1 MSAQKASGSA
11 NRKKQAATGRSG
23 AAAGSGGKGTGTG
36 GRNAAAGKAAAGKA
50 AGRSAGGAT
59 GGGRAAQA
67 RHGQAAGKDTAG
79 GRTALPDTRL
89 RREIVGVLVAVLA
102 IALFIAVVSP
112 GTAILSRALSDV
124 ILHVIG
130 LGAYILPFL
139 MLVWAASFFVERG
152 VASAA
157 ARLALGM
164 ALIFVSVL
172 ALAGLMTP
180 DAPSSPDLVFEPA
193 ALMAHGGYVGGAVAW
208 ALLRLVGQG
217 IALVILIGLVLVGAV
232 LVGFSITGLVARVK
246 ALLARRRVPE
256 AADEEGL
263 SAGPYDLGGGPSGP
277 YGEGAGRRQAAGKL
291 IAPTAHL
298 SVGLDPTHRFDDAL
312 FEGAQGRIPFDAL
325 CDPDAPDAPGA
336 SGDPDAPGI
345 SGASDGLG
353 DLGSTRRSLVFAD
366 AAARTERLD
375 RAALDV
381 RTSDAFGS
389 DRDALGGPDGPNGP
403 DALRSDATVVL
414 GGTGPGP
421 ASAKKGASAKRG
433 AAAKKGA
440 AALLPPEPSFELPGM
455 RLLKAS
461 RAKASTRAGEGE
473 LRRTAAELQATI
485 EEFGVDAQVEGWV
498 AGPTVTLFKL
508 SLGEGVRLSKINS
521 LADDIALALAA
532 PAVRIFSPIPGTTL
546 VGIEVPNASRSMVLL
561 GDVLPDAPAGPL
573 QLAIGKDVE
582 GDSIVADLEKMPHL
596 LIGGTTG
603 SGKSVAINA
612 MIVSLLMRATPAQ
625 VRMILI
631 DPKMVELSLYND
643 IPHLYVPVVTDAQK
657 AAAALAWGVL
667 EMERRLKV
675 FQQAGVKNIAQYNAY
690 VQKEREK
697 VERERAE
704 RERAER
710 EAQEARAAQEAE
722 GAAEGAAE
730 GGQADDAEGA
740 GGGGGAG
747 GPFGQRPGEDG
758 PRGPGFGEDGL
769 TEMPLIV
776 IVIDE
781 LADLMM
787 IAGKEVEISISRL
800 AQLARAAGLHL
811 IIATQRPS
819 TNVITGLIKANIVN
833 RIAFNVAS
841 GIDSRVILD
850 GPGAED
856 LIGIGDL
863 LFSRPEYGKPQR
875 IQGCYVSEPEIE
887 AVVDFLKAQ
896 GEPEY
901 HEDILAT
908 AVGGLSVSMLG
919 TDGEGGDDD
928 PLVWEA
934 ADIVVSSNLG
944 STSTLQRRLK
954 VGYARAG
961 RIMDML
967 EHKGVVGPPNGS
979 RPREVLIDDVLDLE
993 SLKALEQA
1001 DSADW

>member
-1 MSAQKASGSA
+1 LSAQKAAGSA
-11 NRKKQAATGRSG
+11 HSKKQAATRK
-23 AAAGSGGKGTGTG
+23 AGNAKTG
-36 GRNAAAGKAAAGKA
+36 GAK
-50 AGRSAGGAT
+50 
-59 GGGRAAQA
+59 AAQA
-67 RHGQAAGKDTAG
+67 KQSSDKGADAKRPPLIDS
-79 GRTALPDTRL
+79 RL
-89 RREIVGVLVAVLA
+89 KHELWGVLIAILA
-102 IALFIAVVSP
+102 IALFIAVVAP
-112 GTAILSRALSDV
+112 GTAILSNAISDMFR
-124 ILHVIG
+124 LVIG
-130 LGAYILPFL
+130 IGAYILPFL
-139 MLVWAASFFVERG
+139 MFIWAAGFFIEKDI
-152 VASAA
+152 SA
-157 ARLALGM
+157 M
-164 ALIFVSVL
+164 ALRLGLGLAIILVSIL
-172 ALAGLMTP
+172 AIAGITTP
-180 DAPSSPDLVFEPA
+180 DAARVPDLIFERA
-193 ALMAHGGYVGGAVAW
+193 ELMTHGGYVGGGIAW
-208 ALLRLVGQG
+208 VLLQLVGNS
-217 IALVILIGLVLVGAV
+217 IAFVILIGLIIIGAV
-232 LVGFSITGLVARVK
+232 LIGFSITGLVARIRG
-246 ALLARRRVPE
+246 LISRRREPD
-256 AADEEGL
+256 AAELLPG
-263 SAGPYDLGGGPSGP
+263 AYDL
-277 YGEGAGRRQAAGKL
+277 EGDVADGRAGRRARSRLAGATARL
-291 IAPTAHL
+291 SGEIEPTQR
-298 SVGLDPTHRFDDAL
+298 LDGDFSK
-312 FEGAQGRIPFDAL
+312 GAQGRIPLDDLDDF
-325 CDPDAPDAPGA
+325 GN
-336 SGDPDAPGI
+336 
-345 SGASDGLG
+345 
-353 DLGSTRRSLVFAD
+353 LGSTRRIIAGSEGAD
-366 AAARTERLD
+366 
-375 RAALDV
+375 
-381 RTSDAFGS
+381 
-389 DRDALGGPDGPNGP
+389 DRDAARADSTVLLGG
-403 DALRSDATVVL
+403 ARSRTAA
-414 GGTGPGP
+414 GTSS
-421 ASAKKGASAKRG
+421 SAGGASRG
-433 AAAKKGA
+433 GKSASSADGA
-440 AALLPPEPSFELPGM
+440 VAVADVTFELPSLK
-455 RLLKAS
+455 LLKAS
-461 RAKASTRAGEGE
+461 RSKTSTKAGENE

-485 EEFGVDAQVEGWV
+485 EEFGVDARVEGWV

-508 SLGEGVRLSKINS
+508 ALGEGVRLNKINA

-546 VGIEVPNASRSMVLL
+546 VGIEVPNASRSMVLV

-582 GDSIVADLEKMPHL
+582 GDSIVANLEKMPHL

-612 MIVSLLMRATPAQ
+612 MIVSILMRTTPAQ

-675 FQQAGVKNIAQYNAY
+675 FQQAGVKNIAQYNEQ
-690 VQKEREK
+690 VRRE
-697 VERERAE
+697 
-704 RERAER
+704 
-710 EAQEARAAQEAE
+710 QEKAAQAV
-722 GAAEGAAE
+722 AAAQAAAANATNAASSASANAAAANAT
-730 GGQADDAEGA
+730 GVSPTASAASSSAPTVALKAD
-740 GGGGGAG
+740 
-747 GPFGQRPGEDG
+747 
-758 PRGPGFGEDGL
+758 FGEDGV

-787 IAGKEVEISISRL
+787 VAGKEVETSISRL

-856 LIGIGDL
+856 LIGTGDL

-896 GEPEY
+896 ALPEY

-908 AVGGLSVSMLG
+908 AVGGISTTSLN
-919 TDGEGGDDD
+919 DGGGEDD

-934 ADIVVSSNLG
+934 ADIIVSSGFG

-967 EHKGVVGPPNGS
+967 EQKGIVGPPNGS
-979 RPREVLIDDVLDLE
+979 KPREVLLDDVLDLE
-993 SLKALEQA
+993 SLKAFENA
-1001 DSADW
+1001 DANEW